1 MHKHEQ
7 CRHVTSVDT
16 ENMAATEMQQLPKV
30 SGFLTFMADL
40 QMEKANKVR
49 PEKTFSL
56 LLEGLSLRVET
67 WQGRTD
73 GETKHFLTVRT
84 QQWKST

>member
-1 MHKHEQ
+1 
-7 CRHVTSVDT
+7 
-16 ENMAATEMQQLPKV
+16 
-30 SGFLTFMADL
+30 MADL

-56 LLEGLSLRVET
+56 LLEGLLLRVET

-84 QQWKST
+84 QQWNST